1 MRCQSTALVVQYV
14 VYTMRHMSQSEM
26 FEWDDEKA
34 AANEVRYGIPFTLAA
49 RACLDP
55 RAVILPDPYPAEE
68 RFRVIGH
75 VGNGMIIFVITT
87 DREER
92 TRIISARI
100 ATPA

>member
-1 MRCQSTALVVQYV
+1 MK
-14 VYTMRHMSQSEM
+14 HMSRPDQ
-26 FEWDDEKA
+26 FEWDDDKA
-34 AANEVRYGIPFTLAA
+34 AANESKHGIPFTLAA

-75 VGNGMIIFVITT
+75 VGNGLILFVVTT

-92 TRIISARI
+92 TRIIGARM
-100 ATPA
+100 ATPAEADLYLTSS